1 MKKIL
6 EVKHLKVSPINEPR
20 KILVDDVSFDLY
32 PGRTTCIVGE
42 SGSGKS
48 LTALSIMK
56 LLSTQLKQTGD
67 IYFEGKNIDNI
78 LTMTVDDSLEFF
90 KAANLT
96 KIVQKLQPLQDV
108 GLGYVQLG
116 QSSSTLSGG
125 EAQRIKLA
133 SFLVKGSTKDKA
145 LFVFDEPT
153 TGLHFH
159 DIKKLLTSF
168 DALIDKGHSIIVIE
182 HNLDMIKCADYII
195 DLGPEG
201 GENGGQILAVG
212 TPEEIIKNKASITGE
227 YLKKKLK

>member
-1 MKKIL
+1 
-6 EVKHLKVSPINEPR
+6 
-20 KILVDDVSFDLY
+20 
-32 PGRTTCIVGE
+32 
-42 SGSGKS
+42 
-48 LTALSIMK
+48 
-56 LLSTQLKQTGD
+56 
-67 IYFEGKNIDNI
+67 
-78 LTMTVDDSLEFF
+78 
-90 KAANLT
+90 
-96 KIVQKLQPLQDV
+96 LQDV

-212 TPEEIIKNKASITGE
+212 TPEEIIKNKASITGK
-227 YLKKKLK
+227 YLKEKL

>member
-1 MKKIL
+1 VVFFI
-6 EVKHLKVSPINEPR
+6 E
-20 KILVDDVSFDLY
+20 
-32 PGRTTCIVGE
+32 T
-42 SGSGKS
+42 
-48 LTALSIMK
+48 
-56 LLSTQLKQTGD
+56 KQT
-67 IYFEGKNIDNI
+67 
-78 LTMTVDDSLEFF
+78 
-90 KAANLT
+90 
-96 KIVQKLQPLQDV
+96 KISQKLQPLQDV

-133 SFLVKGSTKDKA
+133 SFLVKGSTKEKA

-159 DIKKLLTSF
+159 DINKLMASF

-182 HNLDMIKCADYII
+182 HNLDLIKCADYII

-212 TPEEIIKNKASITGE
+212 TPEEIIKNKKSITGK
-227 YLKKKLK
+227 YLKEKL